1 MNNFLPH
8 PSLRPVRSRSVIALM
23 TLFTAAL
30 LGVACSGQSQTQ
42 TPACTGT
49 VRSEANAG
57 NNKVL
62 LLLTPGLSPA
72 VSAAAKSIASNPEE
86 IFSSSNLGFTENKEA
101 ADPTD
106 ESSVVVLATYDSLGA
121 VSTQGTFDLSGV
133 GNDPSVRKLSAR
145 SQGDCLMKA
154 VESLTTPAG
163 QGGDLL
169 RSMERASA
177 VAADQAQGGPASVIA
192 VGLGVSTI
200 DNRKV
205 ADLDLSTSGQ
215 EAVLGE
221 LDRVGLVPDLA
232 DSAISIQFLDPA
244 AGVENSVS
252 ASGVEAFAES
262 LCAKIGAITCSS
274 GPTLK

>member
-1 MNNFLPH
+1 MNNFLSH
-8 PSLRPVRSRSVIALM
+8 PSLRPSRPHTVIALM
-23 TLFTAAL
+23 TLFTTAL

-42 TPACTGT
+42 QTPACTGT
-49 VRSEANAG
+49 IRSEANAE
-57 NNKVL
+57 NNKAL

-72 VSAAAKSIASNPEE
+72 VSAAAQSIASNPEE

-106 ESSVVVLATYDSLGA
+106 ESSVVVLATYDSLGV

-154 VESLTTPAG
+154 VEALTTPAE

-177 VAADQAQGGPASVIA
+177 VAADQAQGGPAAVIA

-205 ADLDLSTSGQ
+205 ADLDLSAAGQ
-215 EAVLGE
+215 TAVLGE
-221 LDRVGLVPDLA
+221 LDRVGLIPELTDAPV
-232 DSAISIQFLDPA
+232 SIQFLDPA

-252 ASGVEAFAES
+252 AAGVEAFAES
-262 LCAKIGAITCSS
+262 LCAKIAVTCST
-274 GPTLK
+274 GPTIK

>member
-1 MNNFLPH
+1 MNNFLSH
-8 PSLRPVRSRSVIALM
+8 PSLRPVRSRTLIALM
-23 TLFTAAL
+23 TLFTTAL

-49 VRSEANAG
+49 LRGEANAE
-57 NNKVL
+57 NTKAL

-72 VSAAAKSIASNPEE
+72 VSAAAQSIASNPEE
-86 IFSSSNLGFTENKEA
+86 IFSSSNLGFTESKEA

-154 VESLTTPAG
+154 VDSLPAPAE
-163 QGGDLL
+163 QGRDLL
-169 RSMERASA
+169 RSMENASA
-177 VAADQAQGGPASVIA
+177 LAADQAQGGPAAVIA
-192 VGLGVSTI
+192 VGLGVSTV
-200 DNRKV
+200 DNRRV

-215 EAVLGE
+215 EAVIDE
-221 LDRVGLVPDLA
+221 LDRVGMVPDLA

-244 AGVENSVS
+244 AGVESSVS
-252 ASGVEAFAES
+252 AAGVEAFAEKVCS
-262 LCAKIGAITCSS
+262 KIGAITCSS
-274 GPTLK
+274 GPTVK